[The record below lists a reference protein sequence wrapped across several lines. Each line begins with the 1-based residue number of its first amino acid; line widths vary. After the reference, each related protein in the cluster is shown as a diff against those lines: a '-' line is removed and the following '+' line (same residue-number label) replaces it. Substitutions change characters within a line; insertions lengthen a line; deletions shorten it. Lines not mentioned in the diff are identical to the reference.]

1 MKFWGGG
8 GKERLIYHIQNGYRK
23 IGNLPTDC
31 QICHTAASFCKYTVI
46 IKEVYGIVK
55 NVKNVKKK
63 NLKKASSEDEAP

>member
-46 IKEVYGIVK
+46 VTGVYGI
-55 NVKNVKKK
+55 VKKK